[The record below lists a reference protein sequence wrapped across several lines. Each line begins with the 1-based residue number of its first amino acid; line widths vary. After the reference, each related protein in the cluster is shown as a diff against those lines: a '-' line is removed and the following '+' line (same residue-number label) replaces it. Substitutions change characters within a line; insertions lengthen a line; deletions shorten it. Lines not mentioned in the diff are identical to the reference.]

1 MSLEKIRIVH
11 KGLLAIAAVAAAALL
26 AAGIGIAALQEKQ
39 QEYTELLQREV
50 AQAIALQR
58 ANRSLAVFGMETYR
72 GILAAQDA
80 EGRRTSAAGRE
91 QAEQTFFQRL
101 REAEAAAPQ
110 EAARLAGFAERF
122 RGLVALAGQALALAE
137 RDQEAARRA
146 MRETYLPAYQGLSEE
161 VQRYVAG
168 RIEAVFRRSSE
179 LGAAAA
185 AAQAKML
192 AIVGL
197 GLVLAAG
204 LAVWLLLF
212 GVARPMARLASA
224 TRALADG
231 RLDTAVP
238 GTDRGDEVGQL
249 AQAVQVLRDNSR
261 RARALEEEAKAA
273 EARAVAE
280 RRRELNDLAA
290 RFEASVGRVTQTV
303 AAAGEQLAAHAATLS
318 AVAERTGERAGRVAA
333 ASGQTNTNVR
343 TVAAASGQTNTNVR
357 TVAAAA
363 EELSASIAEIT
374 RQVAGAAEV
383 ARRAVAEV
391 RESDRTMQGLAEN
404 AKRIGDVVKLISDI
418 AGQTNLLA
426 LNATIEAARAGEAGK
441 GFAVVASEVKTLAAQ
456 TAKATEEIAAQATAI
471 QGETERAV
479 AAIRGISSVIEEI
492 DRIAAAIAAAVEE
505 QGAATREIARNVQE
519 AAQGTGEVTRS
530 IADVSAAAAETTAA
544 VAELRRTAGEV
555 ADSGRNLQAEAS
567 RFLGAL
573 RAA

>member
-1 MSLEKIRIVH
+1 MFLRKVKVLH

-26 AAGIGIAALQEKQ
+26 AAGIGIAALQEQ
-39 QEYTELLQREV
+39 QHAYSELLQREV
-50 AQAIALQR
+50 AAAIALQR
-58 ANRSLAVFGMETYR
+58 ANRNLAVSGMETYR

-80 EGRRTSAAGRE
+80 EGRRTSAAGRQ

-122 RGLVALAGQALALAE
+122 RNMSALAGQALALAE

-146 MRETYLPAYQGLSEE
+146 MREAYLPAYQGLSEE
-161 VQRYVAG
+161 LQRHVAG
-168 RIEAVFRRSSE
+168 RIEAVFRHSSE

-212 GVARPMARLASA
+212 GVARPMAGLASA
-224 TRALADG
+224 TRALAEG

-273 EARAVAE
+273 EARAAAE
-280 RRRELNDLAA
+280 RRRELADLAT
-290 RFEASVGRVTQTV
+290 RFEASVGRVVHTV
-303 AAAGEQLAAHAATLS
+303 AAAGDQLAAHAATLS
-318 AVAERTGERAGRVAA
+318 AVAERTEQRAG
-333 ASGQTNTNVR
+333 
-343 TVAAASGQTNTNVR
+343 TVAAASGQASANVR

-374 RQVAGAAEV
+374 RQVTGAAEV

-391 RESDRTMQGLAEN
+391 RESDRTIQGLAEG
-404 AKRIGDVVKLISDI
+404 AKRIGDVVRLISDI

-479 AAIRGISSVIEEI
+479 AAIRGISLVIEEI

-505 QGAATREIARNVQE
+505 QGAATREIARSVQE
-519 AAQGTGEVTRS
+519 AAEGTGEVTRS
-530 IADVSAAAAETTAA
+530 IADVSAGVADTTAA

-555 ADSGRNLQAEAS
+555 ADAGRNLQEES
-567 RFLGAL
+567 GRFLGAL